1 MTQKIFEMELLRSTF
16 SQQQLW
22 VFANMQEGLRVTD
35 LPQLPKFSAT
45 SAREQKV
52 GSGGEMFLGSVVLA
66 MARKRVTLFPRG
78 AQEYRDHFVMLLTP
92 RGRTGGSGRRVACEQ
107 KCDPESM
114 PELCG
119 PASPCSTRGGCG
131 HRGKSEYNREFE
143 NRPALPFIGSR

>member
-66 MARKRVTLFPRG
+66 MAG
-78 AQEYRDHFVMLLTP
+78 NA
-92 RGRTGGSGRRVACEQ
+92 
-107 KCDPESM
+107 
-114 PELCG
+114 
-119 PASPCSTRGGCG
+119 
-131 HRGKSEYNREFE
+131 
-143 NRPALPFIGSR
+143 